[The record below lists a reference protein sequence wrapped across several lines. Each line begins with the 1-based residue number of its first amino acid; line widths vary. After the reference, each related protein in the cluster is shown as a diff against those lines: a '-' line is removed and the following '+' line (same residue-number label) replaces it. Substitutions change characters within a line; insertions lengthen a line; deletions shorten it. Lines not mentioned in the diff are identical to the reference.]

1 MGESGVD
8 GHGLCANERAKMAKI
23 NRARA
28 VEKVRPARR
37 TNAHQNGN
45 GEIRSNRCVEEV
57 EDRGT
62 GRAGGRQWLTMRHA
76 IGPRAP
82 TGGVARLGFVHQYC
96 AAEPHDRV

>member
-1 MGESGVD
+1 M
-8 GHGLCANERAKMAKI
+8 
-23 NRARA
+23 
-28 VEKVRPARR
+28 RPARR

-57 EDRGT
+57 EERGT

-82 TGGVARLGFVHQYC
+82 TGGVARLGVVHQYPVQPFRSC
-96 AAEPHDRV
+96 LQWPCQVQLARAAGMKLSSTIGRLFNCPPR

>member
-8 GHGLCANERAKMAKI
+8 GHGLCANDLVKKAPK
-23 NRARA
+23 NRAHA

-37 TNAHQNGN
+37 TNAPQNGN
-45 GEIRSNRCVEEV
+45 GEIRLDRCVEEV
-57 EDRGT
+57 EERGT

-82 TGGVARLGFVHQYC
+82 TGGVARLGFVHQ
-96 AAEPHDRV
+96 

>member
-8 GHGLCANERAKMAKI
+8 GHGMCANEWVKMAKI
-23 NRARA
+23 NRAHA

-82 TGGVARLGFVHQYC
+82 TGGVARLGVVHQ
-96 AAEPHDRV
+96 